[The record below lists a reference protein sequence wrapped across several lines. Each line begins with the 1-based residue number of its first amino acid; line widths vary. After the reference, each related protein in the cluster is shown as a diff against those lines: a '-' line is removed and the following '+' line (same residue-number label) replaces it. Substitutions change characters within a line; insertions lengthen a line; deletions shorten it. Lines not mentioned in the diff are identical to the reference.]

1 MCVSYDTLYTVT
13 APLDTGVLF
22 CYYTYID
29 TKLMEFAMLLS
40 LHFGRFFWLD
50 DENEFCS
57 CPANVDGTADE
68 DNWDY
73 VSEWQDLEGLDLGKL
88 LEIHRNLIMG
98 TVEKLSHKIPIRA

>member
-22 CYYTYID
+22 WYYTYID
-29 TKLMEFAMLLS
+29 TNLMEFAMLLS
-40 LHFGRFFWLD
+40 LHFGRFFWFD

-73 VSEWQDLEGLDLGKL
+73 VSEWQELEGVNLDKL
-88 LEIHRNLIMG
+88 FTIHRNLVTDKVTEYEQM
-98 TVEKLSHKIPIRA
+98 RA

>member
-50 DENEFCS
+50 DENDFCS

-73 VSEWQDLEGLDLGKL
+73 VSEWQDLEDVNLDKL
-88 LEIHRNLIMG
+88 FNIHRQLV
-98 TVEKLSHKIPIRA
+98 TDKVTEYERQLV

>member
-29 TKLMEFAMLLS
+29 TFPPPMLLS

-68 DNWDY
+68 DTWDY
-73 VSEWQDLEGLDLGKL
+73 VSEWQELEDVNLDKL
-88 LEIHRNLIMG
+88 FNIHRQLV
-98 TVEKLSHKIPIRA
+98 TDKVTEYERQLV

>member
-13 APLDTGVLF
+13 APLDIGVLF

-29 TKLMEFAMLLS
+29 TNTMEFAMLLS

-57 CPANVDGTADE
+57 CPAFEDGTADE
-68 DNWDY
+68 NNWDY
-73 VSEWQDLEGLDLGKL
+73 VSEWQELEGVNLDKL
-88 LEIHRNLIMG
+88 FEIHRQLVTDKVTEYEQM
-98 TVEKLSHKIPIRA
+98 RA

>member
-22 CYYTYID
+22 CYYTHID
-29 TKLMEFAMLLS
+29 TNLMEFAMLLS

-50 DENEFCS
+50 DEDDFCS

-68 DNWDY
+68 NNWDY
-73 VSEWQDLEGLDLGKL
+73 VSEWQDLEDVNLDKL
-88 LEIHRNLIMG
+88 FTIHRNLVTDKVTEYEQM
-98 TVEKLSHKIPIRA
+98 RA

>member
-50 DENEFCS
+50 DENDFCS

-73 VSEWQDLEGLDLGKL
+73 VSEWQDLEDVNLDKL
-88 LEIHRNLIMG
+88 FTIHRHLVTDKVTEYEQM
-98 TVEKLSHKIPIRA
+98 RA